1 MSNGLNADKIQG
13 LTSVEASKRLLQ
25 YGKNIVSE
33 KKSSRL
39 LIIAKKFW
47 APIPWM
53 LEITIILQLVLHKYD
68 EAIIIFILLIF
79 NSALSFFQEGRANKA
94 LAGSS
99 DISGGKFR
107 SLCSSQLK

>member
-1 MSNGLNADKIQG
+1 MSGIKLQKITDLSSQ
-13 LTSVEASKRLLQ
+13 EAKNRLQQ
-25 YGKNIVSE
+25 YGKNSVEE
-33 KKSSRL
+33 KRSHRL
-39 LIIAKKFW
+39 LIFAKKLW
-47 APIPWM
+47 SPVPWM

-99 DISGGKFR
+99 DISCGKFR